1 MLCTMYSGHFMC
13 QCEED
18 QSRESFFVAVQYLV
32 KLDGDYVAPRIV
44 LDVSCVPTIKRINT
58 L

>member
-1 MLCTMYSGHFMC
+1 MLCTMYSGHFM
-13 QCEED
+13 CEED